1 MPEVCI
7 VLFHRVYKK
16 VHPLEIDEILLKKVK
31 MKCKDINLEGLQCL
45 LRNRMDLLLLSE
57 KIFDIRLI
65 HKSYTS
71 SYYCFL
77 LRKSEIRHHGESQ
90 ISIVTSIICIRYSL
104 IFIP

>member
-65 HKSYTS
+65 ILYKQLLLFSLKEKRNS
-71 SYYCFL
+71 S
-77 LRKSEIRHHGESQ
+77 SW
-90 ISIVTSIICIRYSL
+90 
-104 IFIP
+104 